1 MQIRPCFINEVA
13 REWADKIIAGRVAFS
28 SDYLHAGAA
37 ELVDEYVE
45 RQAAL
50 IESQAAIA
58 AEVWAK
64 RNGLDPKEQ
73 PTTLLAEMAAAIA
86 ETIQAA
92 AAAQYSAD
100 DQVAARLQ
108 YLPDSA
114 PENAA

>member
-1 MQIRPCFINEVA
+1 MQIRPCFIHQIA
-13 REWADKIIAGRVAFS
+13 REWADKLIAGRVAFS
-28 SDYLHAGAA
+28 SDYLHADAG
-37 ELVDEYVE
+37 ELVDEYVD

-64 RNGLDPKEQ
+64 RNGLEPAEQ
-73 PTTLLAEMAAAIA
+73 PASLQAEMAAAIA
-86 ETIQAA
+86 EVVAAA

-108 YLPDSA
+108 YVPDSD
-114 PENAA
+114 PEKAA